1 MIDDH
6 DRSIL
11 EFLAG
16 NARMSLKELAA
27 EIGLSSP
34 ATSERLR
41 RLEERGVIRAY
52 TIDVEPRLLGHAVQA
67 IVRIRPLPGRMQVV
81 QKLIEATPEVIECD
95 KVTGDDCFVARLF
108 VRSMEH
114 LDEVVDRIAEEATT
128 NTSIVKGQ
136 LIHRRPPPLTVP
148 RQP

>member
-1 MIDDH
+1 MIDEI

-11 EFLAG
+11 EFLVK

-27 EIGLSSP
+27 EIRLSSP

-52 TIDVEPRLLGHAVQA
+52 TVDIDPRLLGLALQA
-67 IVRIRPLPGRMQVV
+67 IVRIKPLPGRLQIV
-81 QKLIEATPEVIECD
+81 QRLIEAAPEVIECD

-136 LIHRRPPPLTVP
+136 LIERRPPSIAT
-148 RQP
+148 

>member
-1 MIDDH
+1 MIDEI

-11 EFLAG
+11 EFLAR

-27 EIGLSSP
+27 EIRLSSP
-34 ATSERLR
+34 STSERLR

-52 TIDVEPRLLGHAVQA
+52 TLDIEPRLLGHVLQA
-67 IVRIRPLPGRMQVV
+67 IVRIRPLPGRLQVV
-81 QKLIEATPEVIECD
+81 QRLIEASPEVTECD
-95 KVTGDDCFVARLF
+95 KVTGDDCFIARVF

-136 LIHRRPPPLTVP
+136 LIKRRPPPITT
-148 RQP
+148 

>member
-1 MIDDH
+1 MIDDI

-11 EFLAG
+11 QLLAG

-27 EIGLSSP
+27 QISLSSP

-52 TIDVEPRLLGHAVQA
+52 TVDIDPRLLGHGVQA
-67 IVRIRPLPGRMQVV
+67 IVRIRPLPGRLQLV
-81 QKLIEATPEVIECD
+81 QKLIEATAEVVECD

-114 LDEVVDRIAEEATT
+114 LDEVVNRIAEEATT

-136 LIHRRPPPLTVP
+136 LIQRRPPPIIT
-148 RQP
+148 

>member
-1 MIDDH
+1 MIDEI

-11 EFLAG
+11 EFLVG
-16 NARMSLKELAA
+16 NARISLKDLAA
-27 EIGLSSP
+27 AIGLSSP

-41 RLEERGVIRAY
+41 RLEERGVIRNY
-52 TIDVEPRLLGHAVQA
+52 TIEIEPRLLGHALQA
-67 IVRIRPLPGRMQVV
+67 IVRIRPLPGRTPVV
-81 QKLIEATPEVIECD
+81 QRLIQDTPEITECD
-95 KVTGDDCFVARLF
+95 KVTGDDCFIARVF

-136 LIHRRPPPLTVP
+136 LIQRRPPPIAI
-148 RQP
+148 